1 MNLEVQLNSII
12 HFWYITQLF
21 KEMGAGIH
29 EISMMS
35 PLCSLFS
42 ATLLKFLGIGV
53 PAESIC
59 LSHAL
64 FSALL
69 YQYNQRE
76 QCGTVRLHSSG
87 FANLPATLPYLFADE
102 PARLPS

>member
-1 MNLEVQLNSII
+1 
-12 HFWYITQLF
+12 
-21 KEMGAGIH
+21 
-29 EISMMS
+29 MS
-35 PLCSLFS
+35 PLCSFLVPHV
-42 ATLLKFLGIGV
+42 LKFLGVGV

-64 FSALL
+64 FSAPL

-87 FANLPATLPYLFADE
+87 FANLPATLPYLFANE